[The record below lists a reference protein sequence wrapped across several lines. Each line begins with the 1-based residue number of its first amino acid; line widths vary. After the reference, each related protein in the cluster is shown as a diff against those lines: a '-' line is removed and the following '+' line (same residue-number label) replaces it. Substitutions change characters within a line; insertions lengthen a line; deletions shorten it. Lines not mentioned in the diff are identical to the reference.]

1 MYWSRALGKGIHL
14 HDYEYFFKSF
24 PMNLT
29 NFELL
34 LSWVRPHIRKTY
46 IKKVFLKFRNIY
58 KKTPV
63 LESLLNN
70 VAGLKS
76 SNFFWKETPPQVFSC
91 KYCEIFTITYFKK
104 TSANGCFLLLL
115 KDFAL
120 LLDIWL
126 LEMLILS
133 VDFLTDKVVYS
144 VKQPKLIW
152 NSLVEKDYMNAPRC
166 TN

>member
-1 MYWSRALGKGIHL
+1 MKQLQIYVISQSKLLLLHLLSLFQKWQSHDKSNPKSNSIRMKFRKIILKHHKKVYLVYWSRALGKGIHL

-46 IKKVFLKFRNIY
+46 IKKVFLKFRNIH
-58 KKTPV
+58 KKTPL

-76 SNFFWKETPPQVFSC
+76 SNFFEKRLHHR
-91 KYCEIFTITYFKK
+91 YFPVNIAK
-104 TSANGCFLLLL
+104 FL
-115 KDFAL
+115 
-120 LLDIWL
+120 
-126 LEMLILS
+126 
-133 VDFLTDKVVYS
+133 
-144 VKQPKLIW
+144 
-152 NSLVEKDYMNAPRC
+152 R
-166 TN
+166 